1 MKGGGQQPEQ
11 ALEGKEGKEGA
22 SPDGQEVGIRPG
34 GAAAWEF
41 EGEVGPRAGP
51 AGPGFG
57 SQWPE
62 GK

>member
-1 MKGGGQQPEQ
+1 MRTKKARGGQVQM
-11 ALEGKEGKEGA
+11 
-22 SPDGQEVGIRPG
+22 EVGIPPG
-34 GAAAWEF
+34 DAAPWEF
-41 EGEVGPRAGP
+41 EEEVGPRAGP

>member
-1 MKGGGQQPEQ
+1 M
-11 ALEGKEGKEGA
+11 
-22 SPDGQEVGIRPG
+22 EVGIPPG
-34 GAAAWEF
+34 DAAPWEF